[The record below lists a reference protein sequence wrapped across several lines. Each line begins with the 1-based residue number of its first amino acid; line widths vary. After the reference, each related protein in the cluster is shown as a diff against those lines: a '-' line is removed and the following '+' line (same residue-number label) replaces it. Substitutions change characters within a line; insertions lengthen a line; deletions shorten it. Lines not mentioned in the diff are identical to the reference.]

1 MGGLLERVRLW
12 RQGKLTDPVARLTS
26 NGGTR
31 LLIEGKV
38 TPPAV
43 LLMHA
48 TAARL
53 SDTDLEWWIDDLVQP
68 LAPFEISALGRLHDN
83 ASKSYRPEE
92 ASRSE
97 LRTLIM
103 ERSRCVCVRFKGIF
117 FVHDSTNRIFFE
129 APNKKA

>member
-1 MGGLLERVRLW
+1 MEPGPRVR
-12 RQGKLTDPVARLTS
+12 GKM
-26 NGGTR
+26 
-31 LLIEGKV
+31 

-97 LRTLIM
+97 LRTLIL
-103 ERSRCVCVRFKGIF
+103 ERSRCVCVRACVLKAYFSF
-117 FVHDSTNRIFFE
+117 MT
-129 APNKKA
+129 APSE